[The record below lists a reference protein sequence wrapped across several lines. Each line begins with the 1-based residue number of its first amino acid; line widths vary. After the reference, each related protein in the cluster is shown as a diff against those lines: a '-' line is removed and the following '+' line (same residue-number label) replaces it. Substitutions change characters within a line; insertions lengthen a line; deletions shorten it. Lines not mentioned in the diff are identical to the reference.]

1 MVGWARRYPCD
12 NRKDRLSNGV
22 FAFFWKK
29 KQEPFPVSEKVRVAM
44 VLEEDHDWFDG
55 VSRLKK
61 YCKERQEHHHALVH
75 HHDLPSYTE
84 DLVVGL
90 VAAAFER
97 FPPKTRTLNLI
108 STQTLDPKLQSL
120 NLDELYHPAATGSLP
135 RRRAGIDPGR
145 PAGTLAAKSGQRGD
159 EDCSV

>member
-1 MVGWARRYPCD
+1 MVGWARRYLCD

-75 HHDLPSYTE
+75 HHGPLSYTE

-90 VAAAFER
+90 VAVAFER
-97 FPPKTRTLNLI
+97 FSHPK
-108 STQTLDPKLQSL
+108 P
-120 NLDELYHPAATGSLP
+120 EP
-135 RRRAGIDPGR
+135 
-145 PAGTLAAKSGQRGD
+145 
-159 EDCSV
+159 